1 MIIRLEE
8 LNSEVKDKIS
18 FDEELTFPSDMLE
31 KSDII
36 DIEDARA
43 VGNIFFDASNE
54 LTIRCNVSG
63 KMILEDSIS
72 LDNVEYPFSIDIDE
86 NIEENLEKDENSI
99 DILPILWQNIVLEVP
114 LRFTKVN
121 DLSKYNGD
129 GWKLISEEEASSTS
143 NNPFLELKEKYKEE
157 W

>member
-1 MIIRLEE
+1 
-8 LNSEVKDKIS
+8 
-18 FDEELTFPSDMLE
+18 
-31 KSDII
+31 
-36 DIEDARA
+36 
-43 VGNIFFDASNE
+43 
-54 LTIRCNVSG
+54 
-63 KMILEDSIS
+63 MILEDSIS

-157 W
+157 

>member
-43 VGNIFFDASNE
+43 VGDIFFDVSNE

-72 LDNVEYPFSIDIDE
+72 LDSVEYPFSIDIDE

-157 W
+157 

>member
-36 DIEDARA
+36 DIEDARV
-43 VGNIFFDASNE
+43 VGDIFFDASNE
-54 LTIRCNVSG
+54 LTIRCNVIG

-86 NIEENLEKDENSI
+86 NIEENLEKAENSI

>member
-1 MIIRLEE
+1 
-8 LNSEVKDKIS
+8 
-18 FDEELTFPSDMLE
+18 
-31 KSDII
+31 
-36 DIEDARA
+36 
-43 VGNIFFDASNE
+43 
-54 LTIRCNVSG
+54 
-63 KMILEDSIS
+63 MILEDSIS

-86 NIEENLEKDENSI
+86 NIEENLEKAENSI

-157 W
+157 

>member
-1 MIIRLEE
+1 MQALVTKKQIRSYFL
-8 LNSEVKDKIS
+8 I
-18 FDEELTFPSDMLE
+18 
-31 KSDII
+31 
-36 DIEDARA
+36 
-43 VGNIFFDASNE
+43 
-54 LTIRCNVSG
+54 
-63 KMILEDSIS
+63 
-72 LDNVEYPFSIDIDE
+72 Y
-86 NIEENLEKDENSI
+86 IEENLEKDENSI

-157 W
+157 

>member
-1 MIIRLEE
+1 M
-8 LNSEVKDKIS
+8 
-18 FDEELTFPSDMLE
+18 
-31 KSDII
+31 
-36 DIEDARA
+36 
-43 VGNIFFDASNE
+43 
-54 LTIRCNVSG
+54 
-63 KMILEDSIS
+63 
-72 LDNVEYPFSIDIDE
+72 E

-157 W
+157 

>member
-1 MIIRLEE
+1 M
-8 LNSEVKDKIS
+8 
-18 FDEELTFPSDMLE
+18 
-31 KSDII
+31 
-36 DIEDARA
+36 
-43 VGNIFFDASNE
+43 
-54 LTIRCNVSG
+54 
-63 KMILEDSIS
+63 
-72 LDNVEYPFSIDIDE
+72 DNVEYPFSIDIDE
-86 NIEENLEKDENSI
+86 NIEENLEKAENSI

-157 W
+157 

>member
-1 MIIRLEE
+1 
-8 LNSEVKDKIS
+8 
-18 FDEELTFPSDMLE
+18 
-31 KSDII
+31 
-36 DIEDARA
+36 
-43 VGNIFFDASNE
+43 
-54 LTIRCNVSG
+54 
-63 KMILEDSIS
+63 MILEDSIS
-72 LDNVEYPFSIDIDE
+72 LDNIEYPFSIDIDE

-114 LRFTKVN
+114 LKFTKVN

-157 W
+157 